1 MSILDSEGIVLMKV
15 LISAAGS
22 AAATTIIRHLRQLG
36 HTVIGIDADI
46 ISSPLAKEECNQ
58 FFLSP
63 LAIHPD
69 YPIFLEKLAPNFD
82 IFIPFI
88 DEELRVLTSGHVSST
103 VLCKTML
110 SPKSTIDICTSKIR
124 LQKFCE
130 DNDIPIAQRTL
141 NLPAIFKPEFG
152 RGGRGIQILYTTD
165 QLSFAQQKPGV
176 IQTLLQGVEYTVDIL
191 LDNAGNWLFGLPR
204 KRLQASGVSR
214 IGEIDP
220 HPAVLALAKECTKK
234 IQLAYAVNIQIML
247 TDDGQPHLIEIN
259 PRFAGSSMFSVA
271 AGFDIFD
278 LAIKHFGQKKF
289 DLPLAENIKK
299 LRSIRYWQEKHY
311 EIN

>member
-1 MSILDSEGIVLMKV
+1 MKI

-36 HTVIGIDADI
+36 HTVIGMDADI
-46 ISSPLAKEECNQ
+46 ISSPLAKEECNE

-63 LAIHPD
+63 LAVHPD
-69 YPIFLEKLAPNFD
+69 YPVFLENLASDFD

-88 DEELRVLTSGHVSST
+88 DEELQVLTSGLVSNT

-124 LQKFCE
+124 LQDFCE
-130 DNDIPIAQRTL
+130 HHNIPIAQRTL
-141 NLPAIFKPEFG
+141 NPPAIFKPEFG
-152 RGGRGIQILYTTD
+152 RGGRGVHPLYTEE
-165 QLSFAQQKPGV
+165 QLSFAQKKTGV
-176 IQTLLQGVEYTVDIL
+176 IQTLLQGVEYTVDIS
-191 LDNAGNWLFGLPR
+191 LDNSGNWLFGLPR

-220 HPAVLALAKECTKK
+220 HPGVLALAKECTKK
-234 IQLAYAVNIQIML
+234 IPFTYAINIQIIL
-247 TDDGQPHLIEIN
+247 TEDGQPHLIEIN

-278 LAIKHFGQKKF
+278 LAIKIFSRQTF
-289 DLPLAENIKK
+289 DLPLTENIKK

-311 EIN
+311 AIN